1 MSDTESPKTPG
12 IGKGAASKAG
22 SKATASKPPAAAGG
36 PKTVSK
42 SRVAPPTSESP
53 PPAQPKAPTLPGA
66 QPDEAPIAPRNRHE
80 RRSAGKKRPGQ
91 APFKWPPIGPER
103 P

>member
-1 MSDTESPKTPG
+1 VPK
-12 IGKGAASKAG
+12 AAAEPAAESKA
-22 SKATASKPPAAAGG
+22 P
-36 PKTVSK
+36 
-42 SRVAPPTSESP
+42 
-53 PPAQPKAPTLPGA
+53 APTGTEP
-66 QPDEAPIAPRNRHE
+66 EAMPIAPRNRHE